1 MRKYILIIICLVLCA
16 CSNKKVTVTCENT
29 TNYGEGEVVKVF
41 TKLVF
46 DNKYFNTY
54 SETITTESG
63 FNTDEA
69 YQNKKRLYEDLF
81 ADDTVKY
88 YDFKTDDEHRI
99 ITIKSID
106 LNPIKEDKKEEY
118 FAGYMIKK
126 LEINHYKCEIEGA
139 TRKEIGLE

>member
-1 MRKYILIIICLVLCA
+1 MLCA
-16 CSNKKVTVTCENT
+16 CSNKNITVTCENI
-29 TNYGEGEVVKVF
+29 TNYNEGEVVKVS

-46 DNKYFNTY
+46 NNKYYNTY

-63 FNTDEA
+63 FRTDET

-88 YDFKTDDEHRI
+88 YDFKTDDVNRI
-99 ITIKSID
+99 ITIKSIN
-106 LNPIKEDKKEEY
+106 LNPLDEDNKEEY
-118 FAGYMIKK
+118 FAGYMVKK
-126 LEINHYKCEIEGA
+126 LEINHYKCEIDGA